1 MGRHGGP
8 HRCHSIELAG
18 LLSGGSF
25 VVSRGRSH
33 VVVGLDNV
41 EGVEPHHNQFGPGIC
56 ECFRIDNQTFL
67 LIWK

>member
-18 LLSGGSF
+18 LLSGRSF
-25 VVSRGRSH
+25 AVSRGRPD

-41 EGVEPHHNQFGPGIC
+41 EGMEPHHNQFGPGIS
-56 ECFRIDNQTFL
+56 ECRWIANQTFF
-67 LIWK
+67 LI